1 MIHERMIESS
11 FHQVKSYARKN
22 GKENEAGLKMHAP
35 YPIGGEIQKLRQL
48 RTKGNIQ
55 NLPFVR

>member
-1 MIHERMIESS
+1 MIESS